1 MISGAIGPDLNVLAS
16 RLEWTA
22 FIILVAIVV
31 WRIAVAL
38 IARVFAR
45 RFISAHIPRV
55 ATFSTLT
62 RSLVVAIVLVAAALA
77 LLSVWD
83 VNVTPAVWSAGFV
96 TAALAFGSQNLV
108 RDIVTG
114 FFFLFEDQYD
124 VGDRVEL
131 VTITNQV
138 VTGTVVAME
147 LRTTK
152 LVDASGRIVIVPNG
166 NVALVTNASRMPTM
180 ANFTLQLPWKGDVV
194 NMRQQVE
201 TYARDIAHQ
210 AGKSDARV
218 SVVLA
223 ESSPDDVRFR
233 VELRS
238 ANADA
243 DLEQSHLRE
252 RLTHRLQAD
261 GWLPA
266 GAPPDGAS

>member
-1 MISGAIGPDLNVLAS
+1 MIPGAIGPDLNVLAS
-16 RLEWTA
+16 RLEWTVLVILIA
-22 FIILVAIVV
+22 IIV
-31 WRIAVAL
+31 WRIVLAF
-38 IARVFAR
+38 IARLFAR
-45 RFISAHIPRV
+45 RFISAHVPRV

-62 RSLVVAIVLVAAALA
+62 KSLVVAIVMVAAALA

-83 VNVTPAVWSAGFV
+83 VNVTPAVWSAGFI

-131 VTITNQV
+131 VTLTNQV

-152 LVDASGRIVIVPNG
+152 LVDPSGRFVIVPNG
-166 NVALVTNASRMPTM
+166 NVALVTNASRMPTV
-180 ANFTLQLPWKGDVV
+180 ASFTLQLPWKGDVV
-194 NMRQQVE
+194 KMREHVE
-201 TYARDIAHQ
+201 TYTRDILHK
-210 AGKSDARV
+210 AGKSEGRV
-218 SVVLA
+218 SVALA

-238 ANADA
+238 ASADA

-252 RLTHRLQAD
+252 RLVHRLQAD

-266 GAPPDGAS
+266 GAPSDGAS